1 MQRAERPLTEI
12 PHSEFCIPHCLM
24 HIELHCH
31 SAFSFLDGASLPE
44 QLALTASQLGYP
56 ALALTDHHGL
66 YGSMAFAQEA
76 KQLGLQAITGA
87 ELTLLDGSHVTLL
100 AETPE
105 GYANLC
111 RLITEAHLGR
121 EDRRDPRLEFASLEA
136 RHAGLIVL
144 SGCRNGLL
152 PVVLQR
158 EGRAAASRLAERC
171 RAVFGKENFVVE
183 LQRNYVR
190 GDLALTRALKDVAD
204 SVRLSVVASGNV
216 HYHARPRHR
225 LHDVLVAIRHRTTLD
240 GSHDVRHANSEFF
253 LRPLAEVEEL
263 FRDCPDAVA
272 NSLALAERC
281 RGFELTRDLGYR
293 FPDFHGAER
302 APAPRALAELCRARL
317 EERYPAGSVHRV
329 EAERRLAEELRLV
342 EHHGLSGFFLV
353 YHDLF
358 DLAREV
364 AADVRRGSRRG
375 QGGLLPGRGRGSS
388 VSSVV
393 CYLLGLSHIDP
404 VATRL
409 FIGRFLNET
418 LASVPDIDLDFP
430 REIREELI
438 RRVYKRY
445 GDEHVGLVCAF
456 PTYRL
461 RSTVREIGKALD
473 LPPGEIEQ
481 VAKLADRRSGGLA
494 DELDQLPGFQGRR
507 SAPLWKE
514 LCELAEEIAGLP
526 RHISQHV
533 GGMVISSRP
542 LVEIV
547 PLERAAMEDRVVCQW
562 DKDSCDDARFI
573 KIDFLALGMLSLV
586 EECVELIARRTG
598 TPPDLSRIDFE
609 DPAIYDRICAGDT
622 IGLFQIESRAQIQM
636 IRRSRPRNLEDLAV
650 EVAIVRP
657 GPIVGGAVNPYVRRR
672 EEQRRAWEAGRPYE
686 PPLEHLLL
694 KEALA
699 ETLGVILYQDQVLQV
714 CQALAGFT
722 AGQAEALR
730 RAMSR
735 RRSRELMAGFWE
747 EFRDGAAARG
757 VAERTA
763 ERVFTQVIAFSEFG
777 FPKSHAAAFGLL
789 AYQSAWLRHYHPA
802 EYYTAL
808 FNNQPMGFYSL
819 DVLGRDALHN
829 GVDIKLPDVN
839 ESDVWCTVDLTPCP
853 PLRSGEGELIASPLS
868 RRERGKGGEA
878 VRVGLAF
885 IRDWS
890 EETATS
896 VVTERE
902 RRGQF
907 ASIGDFVR
915 RAPPKLNRTA
925 IEHLV
930 WVGGCDGF
938 GLTRRELLWQVGLWL
953 PPEAERGGDV
963 GGRRQLELALN
974 HPHEGLRF
982 GGLAAA
988 ERLLA
993 EYDVLGFAAS
1003 GHPRSLLRGALPR
1016 GVVQSDALPRLE
1028 HGAWVEVAGLV
1039 VARQRPETA
1048 KGFIFVL
1055 LEDEAGMVNVIVRPD
1070 VYERYRT
1077 AVRGEPL
1084 LWVRGKL
1091 AKDDGTVNLLGEEVQ
1106 GLRLHGMRD
1115 AGSGMSPHTTHPT
1128 SRIPHPDSP
1137 YAFLKMFRRVAPES
1151 KDWG

>member
-1 MQRAERPLTEI
+1 MVASDDFAVVSGIVVGRRKAHRGISRFTNRPLVHAVAMTQGT
-12 PHSEFCIPHCLM
+12 LYA
-24 HIELHCH
+24 ELHCH
-31 SAFSFLDGASLPE
+31 SAFSFLDGASPPDE
-44 QLALTASQLGYP
+44 ILAEAHRLGYP
-56 ALALTDHHGL
+56 ALALTDKNGI
-66 YGSMAFAQEA
+66 YGSLAFSLAAQP
-76 KQLGLQAITGA
+76 LGIQAITGA
-87 ELTLLDGSHVTLL
+87 EVTLSDGSHLVLL
-100 AETPE
+100 AESPH
-105 GYANLC
+105 GYTNLC
-111 RLITEAHLGR
+111 RLLTEAHLGAER
-121 EDRRDPRLEFASLEA
+121 LDPRLPITAIAA
-136 RHAGLIVL
+136 RHEGLIIL
-144 SGCRNGLL
+144 SGSRRDGLL
-152 PVVLQR
+152 SRTLET
-158 EGRAAASRLAERC
+158 EGLSAARKLAEHC
-171 RAVFGKENFVVE
+171 KAVFGRDHFFVE
-183 LQRNYVR
+183 IQRNRVR
-190 GDLALTRALKDVAD
+190 GDLALTRALIDVAHN
-204 SVRLSVVASGNV
+204 VRLAVVATGNV
-216 HYHARPRHR
+216 HYHTRERHR
-225 LHDVLVAIRHRTTLD
+225 LHDVMVAIRHRTSLD
-240 GSHDVRHANSEFF
+240 GSHRVRNPNSEFY
-253 LRPLAEVEEL
+253 LRPLEEVVAL
-263 FRDCPDAVA
+263 FHDCPDAVA
-272 NSLALAERC
+272 TTLAIAERC
-281 RGFELTRDLGYR
+281 KSFDITRDLGYT
-293 FPDFHGAER
+293 FPDFRGAGR
-302 APAPRALAELCRARL
+302 APAPHALAELCHARMQERSPPGSLYHAQAVRRL
-317 EERYPAGSVHRV
+317 E
-329 EAERRLAEELRLV
+329 EELRLI
-342 EHHGLSGFFLV
+342 EHHKLSGFFLV

-358 DLAREV
+358 DLARDV
-364 AADVRRGSRRG
+364 AADIRCGSRRASG
-375 QGGLLPGRGRGSS
+375 NLLPGRGRGSS
-388 VSSVV
+388 VSSIV

-404 VATRL
+404 IANRL
-409 FIGRFLNET
+409 FLGRFLNES

-438 RRVYKRY
+438 RRVYTRY
-445 GDEHVGLVCAF
+445 GAEHAGLVCSF

-461 RSTVREIGKALD
+461 RSAVREIGKALD
-473 LPPGEIEQ
+473 LPLGEIEL
-481 VAKLADRRSGGLA
+481 VAKLSDGRA
-494 DELDQLPGFQGRR
+494 DELSDEMEHLPGFAGRR
-507 SAPLWKE
+507 DAPLWKE
-514 LCELAEEIAGLP
+514 LCQLAQEIRGLP
-526 RHISQHV
+526 RHVSQHP

-542 LVEIV
+542 LVELV

-598 TPPDLSRIDFE
+598 TPPDLSRIDFD
-609 DPAIYDRICAGDT
+609 DPAVYDRICQGDT
-622 IGLFQIESRAQIQM
+622 VGLFQIESRAQIQM

-672 EEQRRAWEAGRPYE
+672 EEQRLARAAGRAYE
-686 PPLEHLLL
+686 PPLEHPLL

-757 VAERTA
+757 VPEQTA

-802 EYYTAL
+802 EYYCAL

-819 DVLGRDALHN
+819 DVLGRDAERN
-829 GVDIKLPDVN
+829 GVEIRLPDVN
-839 ESDVWCTVDLTPCP
+839 ASDVWCTIEKGAG
-853 PLRSGEGELIASPLS
+853 SGEQGAVHSD
-868 RRERGKGGEA
+868 A
-878 VRVGLAF
+878 VRVGLGF
-885 IRDWS
+885 VRDWS
-890 EETATS
+890 EETATG
-896 VVTERE
+896 VVAERE
-902 RRGQF
+902 RAGQF
-907 ASIGDFVR
+907 RSIGDFVR
-915 RAPPKLNRTA
+915 RAPPKLKRTA

-953 PPEAERGGDV
+953 PPEAEHGVDAR
-963 GGRRQLELALN
+963 GRRQLEMALN

-982 GGLAAA
+982 GGLEAA

-1003 GHPRSLLRGALPR
+1003 GHPLSLLRGALPP

-1077 AVRGEPL
+1077 AVRSEPL

-1091 AKDDGTVNLLGEEVQ
+1091 AKDDGTVNVLAEEAQ
-1106 GLRLHGMRD
+1106 GLRLDGMRD
-1115 AGSGMSPHTTHPT
+1115 AGIVMGGP
-1128 SRIPHPDSP
+1128 P
-1137 YAFLKMFRRVAPES
+1137 YSFLKTFRRVAPES